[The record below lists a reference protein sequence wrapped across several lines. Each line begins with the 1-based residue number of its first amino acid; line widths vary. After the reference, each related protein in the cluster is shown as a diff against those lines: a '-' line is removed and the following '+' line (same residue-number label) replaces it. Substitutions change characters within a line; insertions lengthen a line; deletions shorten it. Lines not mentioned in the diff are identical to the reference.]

1 MPAGLSSARKSGLS
15 ESLTGRSAFRDSLSM
30 PALSRTPRTGRYADP
45 GLPLTLGARLGPYEI
60 LGPLGAGGMGEV
72 YRARDTRLGREVAIK
87 VLPAELAADPDR
99 MRRFEQ
105 EARAASALNH
115 PNVVTVHDV
124 GSEAGR
130 FYIAME
136 LVEGSSLRERIA
148 GGPLSSQEVAAI
160 GAQIAE
166 GLAKAHAAGL
176 VHRDLKP
183 ENVMISSDGF
193 VKILDFGLAKL
204 APLEAAGSQSL
215 AETAEQRTAAG
226 ILLGTVGYMSPEQ
239 ASGMPLDHR
248 SDQFAL
254 GAILYELASERKAF
268 QRTSVAETLAAILRE
283 EPPPLSSIASRVPE
297 TLSRIVAR
305 CLAKNPQERY
315 DSTRDLARDLK
326 CIGEPS
332 VGGFAAGSGRRFRPA
347 WPIAA
352 ILIAAVAAL
361 AAVWWARRSRP
372 PSPAAGSPSIAILPF
387 QNFGGRPEDAYF
399 ADGIAESLTTD
410 LARVPG
416 LLVIARN
423 SAFAYKGKAA
433 DAKRVGEELRVRYVL
448 EGSVQRSGDAVRVN
462 AQLIDAGTGYHV
474 WAEKYD
480 RPMRDVFALQDDIS
494 RNVAGALRATLE
506 GPRTAAPRAT
516 PTSSLEA
523 YDVFL
528 RGRYYL
534 NQLEWVAKDKS
545 IPLFARAVELDP
557 GFALAHAMLGVAYA
571 KKAFEGDPE
580 GTWRAKASAEL
591 EKALALDPAV
601 PEAYLARGNV
611 SWTHENGFPHEQAVA
626 DFHRALAL
634 DGNFAEA
641 HAALAG
647 IYYHVGLLDEALEQY
662 RVALRI
668 DPRNFDAAYR
678 TPRIHL
684 YQQKYAEAL
693 SEFDAS
699 PLFAN
704 DFLKP
709 IVLDH
714 LGRGA
719 EARRLAVAHSL
730 TNPTHSRA
738 DETADA
744 ASTLAVLLARA
755 GDSRGAEE
763 EVATAIRKGEGS
775 SHFHHAAY
783 NIATAYALLGRK
795 AEAVAWLERTADW
808 GMPCYPLF
816 ERDPYLD
823 SLRSDPEFGAF
834 LRKRKAQ
841 WERFRESLLAP
852 AERRDGVL

>member
-1 MPAGLSSARKSGLS
+1 
-15 ESLTGRSAFRDSLSM
+15 
-30 PALSRTPRTGRYADP
+30 
-45 GLPLTLGARLGPYEI
+45 
-60 LGPLGAGGMGEV
+60 MGEV
-72 YRARDTRLGREVAIK
+72 YRARDTRLGREIALK
-87 VLPAELAADPDR
+87 VLPPEVAAEPDR

-136 LVEGSSLRERIA
+136 LVEGSSLRQRMA
-148 GGPLSSQEVAAI
+148 GGPLSPQEVAAI

-204 APLEAAGSQSL
+204 SLPEAGSQSL

-226 ILLGTVGYMSPEQ
+226 VLLGTVGYMSPEQ
-239 ASGMPLDHR
+239 ATGRPLDYR

-268 QRTSVAETLAAILRE
+268 QRTSAAETLAAILRE

-297 TLSRIVAR
+297 ALSRIVAR

-326 CIGEPS
+326 SLGESS
-332 VGGFAAGSGRRFRPA
+332 VSGLAAGSGRRPRSA
-347 WPIAA
+347 RRIAV
-352 ILIAAVAAL
+352 ILVAAVVAL
-361 AAVWWARRSRP
+361 FAVWLARRQRP
-372 PSPAAGSPSIAILPF
+372 PSPATGSPSIVILPF
-387 QNFGGRPEDAYF
+387 QNFGGHPEDEYF
-399 ADGIAESLTTD
+399 ADGMTESLITD
-410 LARVPG
+410 LARVSG

-423 SAFAYKGKAA
+423 SAFSYKGKPV
-433 DAKRVGEELRVRYVL
+433 DVRRVGEELRVRFVL

-494 RNVAGALRATLE
+494 RSIAGALRTTIQ
-506 GPRTAAPRAT
+506 GPQAGAPRQA
-516 PTSSLEA
+516 PTSNLEA
-523 YDVFL
+523 YDTFL

-534 NQLEWVAKDKS
+534 NQYDWVAKDRS
-545 IPLFARAVELDP
+545 IPLFERAVELDP
-557 GFALAHAMLGVAYA
+557 SFALAHAMLGAACA

-580 GTWRAKASAEL
+580 GTWRAKASAEI
-591 EKALALDPAV
+591 EKALALDPAL
-601 PEAYLARGNV
+601 PEAYLARG
-611 SWTHENGFPHEQAVA
+611 SLAWTRENGFPHEQAVA
-626 DFHRALAL
+626 DFHRGLSLNANL
-634 DGNFAEA
+634 AEA
-641 HAALAG
+641 HEALAG
-647 IYYHVGLLDEALEQY
+647 VYYHVGLLDEALEQF
-662 RVALRI
+662 RVALKI

-678 TPRIHL
+678 IPRVHL
-684 YQQKYAEAL
+684 YRQKYAEAL
-693 SEFDAS
+693 SGFDAS

-719 EARRLAVAHSL
+719 EARRLAEAHSL
-730 TNPTHSRA
+730 TNPTHSKA

-755 GDSRGAEE
+755 GEARGAEE
-763 EVATAIRKGEGS
+763 EIATAIRKGERS

-795 AEAVAWLERTADW
+795 GEAVAWLEKTANW
-808 GMPCYPLF
+808 GMPCYPIF
-816 ERDPYLD
+816 EWDPYLD

-841 WERFRESLLAP
+841 WERFHESLLAP
-852 AERRDGVL
+852 AERGGGGL

>member
-1 MPAGLSSARKSGLS
+1 
-15 ESLTGRSAFRDSLSM
+15 
-30 PALSRTPRTGRYADP
+30 
-45 GLPLTLGARLGPYEI
+45 
-60 LGPLGAGGMGEV
+60 MGEV
-72 YRARDTRLGREVAIK
+72 YRARDTRLGREIALK
-87 VLPAELAADPDR
+87 VLPPEVAAEPDR

-148 GGPLSSQEVAAI
+148 GGPLSALEVAAI

-166 GLAKAHAAGL
+166 GLAKAHAASL

-204 APLEAAGSQSL
+204 APPEAVGSLSL

-226 ILLGTVGYMSPEQ
+226 VLLGTLGYMSPEQ
-239 ASGMPLDHR
+239 ASGRPLDHR

-268 QRTSVAETLAAILRE
+268 QRTSAAETLAAILRE
-283 EPPPLSSIASRVPE
+283 EPPPLSSIASGVPDA
-297 TLSRIVAR
+297 LSGIVAR

-315 DSTRDLARDLK
+315 DSTRDLARDLRGL
-326 CIGEPS
+326 GES
-332 VGGFAAGSGRRFRPA
+332 GVSGLAAGSGRPSRSVRR
-347 WPIAA
+347 IAV
-352 ILIAAVAAL
+352 ILVVAVVAL
-361 AAVWWARRSRP
+361 AAVWWARRPRR
-372 PSPAAGSPSIAILPF
+372 PSPASGSPSIAILPF
-387 QNFGGRPEDAYF
+387 QDFGGRPEDEYF
-399 ADGIAESLTTD
+399 ADGMTESLITD

-423 SAFAYKGKAA
+423 STFSYKGKPV
-433 DAKRVGEELRVRYVL
+433 DVKRVGEELRVRYVL

-480 RPMRDVFALQDDIS
+480 RPMRDVFALEDDIS
-494 RNVAGALRATLE
+494 RSVAGALRATLG
-506 GPRTAAPRAT
+506 GPRAGAPRPA
-516 PTSSLEA
+516 PTSNLEA
-523 YDVFL
+523 YDAFL

-534 NQLEWVAKDKS
+534 NQYDWVSKDKS
-545 IPLFARAVELDP
+545 IPLFARALELDP
-557 GFALAHAMLGVAYA
+557 GFALAHAMLGVACA

-580 GTWRAKASAEL
+580 GTWRAKASAEI
-591 EKALALDPAV
+591 EKALSLDPAL
-601 PEAYLARGNV
+601 PEAYLAQGNLA
-611 SWTHENGFPHEQAVA
+611 WTRENGFPHEQAVA
-626 DFHRALAL
+626 DFHRALSL
-634 DGNFAEA
+634 NGNLAEA

-647 IYYHVGLLDEALEQY
+647 VYYHVGLLDEALEQY
-662 RVALRI
+662 RVALKI
-668 DPRNFDAAYR
+668 DPRNSDAPYR
-678 TPRIHL
+678 MPRIRL

-693 SEFDAS
+693 SGFDAS

-719 EARRLAVAHSL
+719 EARRLAETNSL
-730 TNPTHSRA
+730 TNPTHSKA

-755 GDSRGAEE
+755 AEARRAEE
-763 EVATAIRKGEGS
+763 EIATAIRKGERS

-795 AEAVAWLERTADW
+795 SEAVAWLERTADW

-823 SLRSDPEFGAF
+823 SLRAESAFGEF

-852 AERRDGVL
+852 AERGGGGL